1 MIMNKTVGEVLKEI
15 QALKSK
21 EGANRYLIKELQKN
35 QDAWIN
41 IKYIT
46 GYLGN
51 EERQRI
57 LNLFDTN

>member
-1 MIMNKTVGEVLKEI
+1 MNKTVGEVLKEI